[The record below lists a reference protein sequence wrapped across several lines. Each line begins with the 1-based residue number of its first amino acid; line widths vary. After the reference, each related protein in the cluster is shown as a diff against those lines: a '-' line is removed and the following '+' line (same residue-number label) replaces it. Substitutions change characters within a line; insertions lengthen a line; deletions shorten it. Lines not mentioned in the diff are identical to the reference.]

1 MDSRKKAL
9 AHFRKELRAGR
20 AESPIEKVSVMADS
34 PEGLKKGLEKA
45 EEIVENPKK
54 ALSGMMPEMED
65 QMESES
71 EESESEE
78 SEENGEDSDYIKSE
92 CSDDKLASMSREEL
106 VEKVKMLRDM
116 V

>member
-9 AHFRKELRAGR
+9 SHFRKQLRESTRGSEL
-20 AESPIEKVSVMADS
+20 PVKKVSVMADS
-34 PEGLKKGLEKA
+34 PEGLKEGLEKA

-54 ALSGMMPEMED
+54 ALSGMIPE
-65 QMESES
+65 MESES